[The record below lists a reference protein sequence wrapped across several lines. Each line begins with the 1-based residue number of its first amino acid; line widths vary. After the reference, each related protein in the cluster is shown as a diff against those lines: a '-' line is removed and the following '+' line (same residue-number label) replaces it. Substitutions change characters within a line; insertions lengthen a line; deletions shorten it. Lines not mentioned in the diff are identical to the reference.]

1 MLESI
6 KKRYLSTR
14 GFRKIDAMEFISWTY
29 EPYAS
34 PLTQYAGI
42 SKIISR
48 GNERRNRYKNI
59 QYLFAVF
66 LCFGQLL
73 ARDSEGK
80 LICNSSFLEGP
91 LPFATLEQPALVR
104 GGMTD
109 ILWCDRF
116 LSVDT
121 KNWHGARKLVDWS
134 KRTCCVGGGYPQCY
148 LDRLSSFWDSSRSP
162 VDVGNQQSEIP
173 IRVRWQLL
181 TSIKYEPKY
190 FPEVEM
196 EMLSPIFTDT
206 IKKLNGKLIE
216 IEGYVIPFDENI
228 SIIALSANPYA
239 SCFFCGKASPA
250 SVMTLKM
257 AYAGKRFKTDEFLK
271 FVGRLRLNF
280 NDPQEFYY
288 VLEKAKIL

>member
-1 MLESI
+1 MSESI
-6 KKRYLSTR
+6 KKRYL
-14 GFRKIDAMEFISWTY
+14 FRRVICYVAAIDFIW
-29 EPYAS
+29 YACMLRERARS
-34 PLTQYAGI
+34 QHAHIP
-42 SKIISR
+42 KIISR
-48 GNERRNRYKNI
+48 GNELRKGYKNM
-59 QYLFAVF
+59 QFLFAVF

-73 ARDSEGK
+73 ARDSGCK
-80 LICNSSFLEGP
+80 LISNASANEGL
-91 LPFATLEQPALVR
+91 LPSAALDLPALVR
-104 GGMTD
+104 SGITD
-109 ILWCDRF
+109 IL
-116 LSVDT
+116 SAET
-121 KNWHGARKLVDWS
+121 KHCPGARKSFDWN
-134 KRTCCVGGGYPQCY
+134 KKTYRGGSGYPQPY
-148 LDRLSSFWDSSRSP
+148 FDRLLSFRDGNRLP

-173 IRVRWQLL
+173 IKVRWQLL

-216 IEGYVIPFDENI
+216 IEGYVIPFDEDI
-228 SIIALSANPYA
+228 TIFALSANPYA

-257 AYAGKRFKTDEFLK
+257 AFAGKRFKTDEFLK

-288 VLEKAKIL
+288 VLEKAKVL